1 MSSDETLPSR
11 RRVLIG
17 AAALMAARRLHAG
30 YGDKDKHFRYTA
42 AIIGHTGRG
51 NYGHDVDLVF
61 KDRDNVETV
70 ALADPDAAGREKAA
84 ARAQPQRQYA
94 DYREMLEKE
103 KPQLVAICP
112 RWTDQHHAMAMA
124 ALSAGAHLYMEKPVT
139 TTLAEADEILA
150 LAEKKKLKV
159 GVAHQMRMAPSVVF
173 LKKQTDAG
181 LLGDLLEMRAWGKQ
195 DPNRTGG
202 EDMLVLGTHMFD
214 LMRMFGGDV
223 LGCSARVT
231 HKGKEITRADAR
243 QPSEQIGPVAGD
255 EISAQFHFAGSLVG
269 SFTSRARMAAQTGH
283 WGLEL
288 IGSKGSARI
297 LADIWPRVFYST
309 PAKWSDAG
317 RTEQWK
323 PLESDPAHQFALG
336 VRGFPHANAR
346 LLDAWLEAIAKD
358 REPTCSGQN
367 AAKALEMVMA
377 VYHASLQQKRV
388 AVPLEDR
395 RHPLV

>member
-1 MSSDETLPSR
+1 MSSQALLSR
-11 RRVLIG
+11 RGVLIG
-17 AAALMAARRLHAG
+17 VATVAVARSLHAN
-30 YGDKDKHFRYTA
+30 YGDKDKHPRYTA
-42 AIIGHTGRG
+42 AVIGHTGRG

-61 KDRDNVETV
+61 RDRDNVETV

-103 KPQLVAICP
+103 KPQLVAVCP

-124 ALSAGAHLYMEKPVT
+124 ALGAGAHLYMEKPIT

-150 LAEKKKLKV
+150 LAEKKKLKIV
-159 GVAHQMRMAPSVVF
+159 VAHQMRMGPSVMF
-173 LKKQTDAG
+173 LKKQVDGG

-223 LGCSARVT
+223 VGCSARVT
-231 HKGKEITRADAR
+231 QNGKEITKADAR

-255 EISAQFHFAGSLVG
+255 EISAQFHFTGSLVG
-269 SFTSRARMAAQTGH
+269 SFTSRARMAGQTGH

-309 PAKWSDAG
+309 PQKWSDGG

-323 PLESDPAHQFALG
+323 PMESDPAHQFAAG

-346 LLDAWLEAIAKD
+346 LVDDWLEAIAKD
-358 REPTCSGQN
+358 REPTCSGRN

-377 VYHASLQQKRV
+377 VYQAALAQKRV

-395 RHPLV
+395 RHPLL